1 MAFEEILDQLAQKK
15 ANALEMG
22 GPEKVAKQ
30 HAAGKL
36 TARERLQ
43 RLLDPDSFLE
53 FGLLATSDMPDMQAR
68 TPADGLICGY
78 GRIDG
83 RRVGVV
89 ANDFTV
95 LAATNARI
103 NLKKMLQF
111 KARVKAD
118 QVPFIWLGEAGG
130 ARMPDCQG
138 ARNICTLG
146 GGGTH
151 TLYAEYTHFRE
162 MPFVMAAL
170 GECYGVPD
178 FEAMLADCVIQVK
191 GSALSVSGP
200 RALSRAIGQSFSGE
214 EMGGWRV
221 HDEITGIA
229 DRVAEDEDDCF
240 AQIRAFLG
248 YMPQH
253 HHQRPP
259 RRPVPA
265 GSGKDMPRIL
275 DFLPERRNRSYDM
288 HRIIACMVDGGEIF
302 ALKPNFGKMLI
313 TCLARIDGEVVGFI
327 ANNPI
332 HNVGAMDT
340 DGLEKHTSF
349 LCLCDSFN
357 IPIIFLHD
365 TPGHMVGLEAEKKTG
380 GRQGGQ
386 QPPGPVPG
394 HGAQD
399 RHRDPQVL
407 RPGGGEH
414 VRPRRRAGLLRR
426 LAHRRTRLHGADHRR
441 RRGLRQPVGKGAP
454 GDGGPDGGRLLA
466 VPGRRGVFRPGHH
479 RSAPDARLP
488 RPGACDHPRQP
499 RRRHR
504 RTPPGQLADQV
515 LTGQGNGSVRA
526 DSAL

>member
-1 MAFEEILDQLAQKK
+1 MAFEELLDQLAQKRAK
-15 ANALEMG
+15 ALEMG
-22 GPEKVAKQ
+22 GPEKVARQ

-53 FGLLATSDMPDMQAR
+53 FGLLATSDMPGMQER

-83 RRVGVV
+83 RRVGVI

-95 LAATNARI
+95 LASTNART

-111 KARVKAD
+111 KIRVKAD
-118 QVPFIWLGEAGG
+118 QVPLIWLGEAGG

-151 TLYAEYTHFRE
+151 TLYAEYTHFRQ

-200 RALSRAIGQSFSGE
+200 RALNRAIGQRFTGE
-214 EMGGWRV
+214 EMGGWQI

-229 DRVAEDEDDCF
+229 DRVAEDEDDAF

-248 YMPQH
+248 YMPQN

-259 RRPVPA
+259 RRPVPE
-265 GSGKDMPRIL
+265 GSGRDMDRIL

-302 ALKPNFGKMLI
+302 ELKPNFGKMLI
-313 TCLARIDGEVVGFI
+313 TCLARIDGEVVGFV

-365 TPGHMVGLEAEKKTG
+365 TPGHMVGLEAEKKRVGAKVVNNLQALCQVTVPKIAIVIRKSYG
-380 GRQGGQ
+380 QAAVNMCGPRGRS
-386 QPPGPVPG
+386 
-394 HGAQD
+394 
-399 RHRDPQVL
+399 
-407 RPGGGEH
+407 
-414 VRPRRRAGLLRR
+414 GLLRC
-426 LAHRRTRLHGADHRR
+426 LAHRRARVHGADHRR
-441 RRGLRQPVGKGAP
+441 RRGLRQPLGKGAP
-454 GDGGPDGGRLLA
+454 GDGGPDGGRFLA
-466 VPGRRGVFRPGHH
+466 LSGRRGVFHPGLSSTHAGPGTTWSGCWPS
-479 RSAPDARLP
+479 SATAATAASASTAWPIGPSSSNSVIFLP
-488 RPGACDHPRQP
+488 
-499 RRRHR
+499 
-504 RTPPGQLADQV
+504 
-515 LTGQGNGSVRA
+515 
-526 DSAL
+526 